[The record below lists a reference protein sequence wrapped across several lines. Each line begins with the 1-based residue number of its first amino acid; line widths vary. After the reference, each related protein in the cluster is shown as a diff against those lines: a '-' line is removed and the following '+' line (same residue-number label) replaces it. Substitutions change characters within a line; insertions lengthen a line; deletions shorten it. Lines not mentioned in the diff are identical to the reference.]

1 MEASNYPKLSCKEC
15 LNGEGLPFSFSMAF
29 QPIVDAE
36 KQEIYSY
43 EALVRGINGEGAFT
57 ILNQVTPELL
67 YRFDQA
73 CRVKAIELAAKLRVP
88 TYLNINFL
96 PNAIYKP
103 ETCIRTTFEACKEYN
118 FSSEKIIFEVTE
130 QEKVSNRKHLVNIF
144 QEYRKMRFQTAI
156 DDFGEGYSG
165 LALLAEFQ
173 PDFIKIDRSL
183 IQEIQNYQAKQHILK
198 GILQIARDLNIKVEA
213 EGVETKAEYL
223 FLREMGVRYF
233 QGYYFAK
240 PIFENIT
247 TMIHV
252 EWN

>member
-1 MEASNYPKLSCKEC
+1 MDTSNYPKLSCKEC
-15 LNGEGLPFSFSMAF
+15 LNGEGLPFSFTMAF

-43 EALVRGINGEGAFT
+43 EALVRGVNGEGAFY
-57 ILNQVTPELL
+57 ILKQVTPDLL

-73 CRVKAIELAAKLRVP
+73 CRVKAIQLAAKLKIS

-103 ETCIRTTFEACKEYN
+103 ETCIRTTFEACQEYN
-118 FSSEKIIFEVTE
+118 FPSEKIIFEVTE
-130 QEKVSNRKHLVNIF
+130 QEKVFERGHLVNIF
-144 QEYRKMRFQTAI
+144 QEYRKMEFQTAI

-183 IQEIQNYQAKQHILK
+183 IQEIQNYKAKQIILK
-198 GILQIARDLNIKVEA
+198 GILEIAKDLNIKVEA
-213 EGVETKAEYL
+213 EGVETKEEYL
-223 FLREMGVRYF
+223 FLKQMGVHFF
-233 QGYYFAK
+233 QGYYFGK
-240 PIFENIT
+240 PIFENVST
-247 TMIHV
+247 TLNIQ
-252 EWN
+252 WN